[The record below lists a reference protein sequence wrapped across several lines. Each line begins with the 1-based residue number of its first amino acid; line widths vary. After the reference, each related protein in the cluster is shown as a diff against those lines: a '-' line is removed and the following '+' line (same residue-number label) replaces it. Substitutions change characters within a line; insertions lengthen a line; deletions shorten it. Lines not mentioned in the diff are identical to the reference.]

1 MATRGRGRPSG
12 APYDRKLRAETL
24 LDAAE
29 RAIRTSG
36 GTVSIAD
43 VAREAGFARSACY
56 AVFPTKA
63 DLLRALSRRHAD
75 RVITGSWQEGM
86 VGKPRDQLRAFANL
100 VIDWIT
106 AEPDLYIALD
116 RDLTAK
122 ERLDHGIFDLLAE
135 VTEEHLR
142 AMVPDDRMKQIAPI
156 WSRLATGGVLMVINW
171 WSSTRNITR
180 EELVGY
186 IVESFATG
194 IASVPRFAT
203 ANS

>member
-12 APYDRKLRAETL
+12 APYDRKLRTEDL

-29 RAIRTSG
+29 RAIRMSG
-36 GTVSIAD
+36 GTVSIAE

-56 AVFPTKA
+56 AIFPTKA

-75 RVITGSWQEGM
+75 RVITGSWQQGM

-100 VIDWIT
+100 VIDWIV
-106 AEPDLYIALD
+106 AEPELYIALD

-122 ERLDHGIFDLLAE
+122 ERLDHGIFDLVAE
-135 VTEEHLR
+135 VAEEHLC
-142 AMVPDDRMKQIAPI
+142 AMVPDDRMRQVAPI
-156 WSRLATGGVLMVINW
+156 WSRLAIGGVLMVINW
-171 WSSTRNITR
+171 WTNTPRMTR

-186 IVESFATG
+186 VVEAFASGVTN
-194 IASVPRFAT
+194 VPSFAT
-203 ANS
+203 ANR